1 MRHLLLAFAP
11 LLLALLPAC
20 DDVAVLPDLL
30 GDRVTMRLDPAAA
43 GFFAMPYPNS
53 LRFDAEAR
61 RIDLGGFP
69 NPESRA
75 HVDEIVRLAAEERD
89 GFSRTPVVSFAF
101 DGAIDATALPTD
113 EDAPPPDAPSAW
125 FVNVSPAHPGYGRR
139 IPALAAWYPTAGAY
153 APANLLALV
162 PWPGLTLD
170 GSADWAAIV
179 LRDVGD
185 ARGYPLGQAPA
196 LAAALAGR
204 GDAALAESY
213 APLAAWLA
221 GAADAPAAGAIAAA
235 TVFPTGNPAA
245 ELKGLVE
252 AVAATT
258 TPTLVVPFEQV
269 HLDDAFCLVRGM
281 LRFPQYQ
288 NGVAPYGDGGGVFT
302 FAADG
307 LPVKQRDEDVPVVL
321 TLPRGVTMPAAGFP
335 YLEYVHGSGGVAT
348 QLIDRG
354 PKTATYPEG
363 TPWRGPAYLA
373 AVRGLAAGS
382 HAMPISP
389 DRVPDVGDFDYIQ
402 LANLGSVRDSFRQ
415 GMIELT
421 LKRRWLAE
429 VTLPTAL
436 CPDSTAPGGAFH
448 FNTNRHATMGH
459 SMGAMYANMYAA
471 ITSDTLADI
480 PTGSGGY
487 WSYFIFTTDLIP
499 GAREILGAL
508 FGIPGRET
516 WGPVHPLMGLFQ
528 QFVEKV
534 DPIAFAS
541 HVATDPLPGVQAKH
555 LFLMFGREDV
565 YFSDR
570 TQRAMALAY
579 GAPLAGPE
587 RVPGTLELLG
597 ALTDL
602 QPTSLPLAGN
612 LLSADGSQVTAAQT
626 QWQPDLPHE
635 PNGHN
640 VVFQYDA
647 LRWSF
652 GCFLA
657 DLAAGQTPI
666 YRDGASITDALADC
680 D

>member
-1 MRHLLLAFAP
+1 MRRMFVVVAFCS
-11 LLLALLPAC
+11 ALLPAC
-20 DDVAVLPDLL
+20 DDIAALPDVL
-30 GDRVTMRLDPAAA
+30 GGRIMVQMDPDGAD
-43 GFFAMPYPNS
+43 FFSMPYPNS
-53 LRFDAEAR
+53 LRYDAAAG
-61 RIDLGGFP
+61 RIDLAGFP
-69 NPESRA
+69 NPESRS
-75 HVDEIVRLAAEERD
+75 HVDEIVRLAAEERG
-89 GFSRTPVVSFAF
+89 GFSVTPVVTFTF
-101 DGAIDATALPTD
+101 DGPIDAASLPTD
-113 EDAPPPDAPSAW
+113 EDAPPPSASPVW
-125 FVNVSPAHPGYGRR
+125 FVNVSATHPGYGRR
-139 IPALAAWYPTAGAY
+139 VPALAAWYPDAGAY
-153 APANLLALV
+153 APANTLALV
-162 PWPGLTLD
+162 PWPGLSLD
-170 GSADWAAIV
+170 GGAEWAVVV
-179 LRDVGD
+179 LREVGD
-185 ARGYPLGQAPA
+185 ADGRPLGQAPA
-196 LAAALAGR
+196 LTAALAGR
-204 GDAALAESY
+204 GDARLTVLY
-213 APLAAWLA
+213 APLAAWLGSGE
-221 GAADAPAAGAIAAA
+221 GAPPAGAIAAA

-245 ELKGLVE
+245 ELKALVE

-258 TPTLVVPFEQV
+258 SATLTTPFEQI
-269 HLDDAFCLVRGM
+269 HLDDAFCLLRGR

-288 NGVAPYGDGGGVFT
+288 NGEAPYGAGGGVFT
-302 FAADG
+302 FGADG

-321 TLPRGVTMPAAGFP
+321 TLPRGVTMPADGFP
-335 YLEYVHGSGGVAT
+335 YLEYVHGSGGVAL

-354 PKTATYPEG
+354 PKTAEFPEG

-373 AVRGLAAGS
+373 ATRGLAAGG

-402 LANLGSVRDSFRQ
+402 LSNLGSVRDSFRQ
-415 GMIELT
+415 GVIELT
-421 LKRRWLAE
+421 LKRRWLRDL
-429 VTLPTAL
+429 TLPAGL
-436 CPDSTAPGGAFH
+436 CPESVATGGLFR
-448 FNTNRHATMGH
+448 FNPDLHATMGH

-471 ITSDTLADI
+471 ITSETLADI

-499 GAREILGAL
+499 GAREILRAL

-534 DPIAFAS
+534 DPIAFAR
-541 HVATDPLPGVQAKH
+541 HVVADPLPGVPAKH

-570 TQRAMALAY
+570 TQRAMSLAY
-579 GAPLAGPE
+579 AAPLAGPE
-587 RVPGTLELLG
+587 VVPGTQALLG
-597 ALTDL
+597 GVLGLDAT
-602 QPTSLPLAGN
+602 TLPLTANLIAG
-612 LLSADGSQVTAAQT
+612 DGTKVTAAQT

-657 DLAAGQTPI
+657 DVAAGRSPT
-666 YRDGASITDALADC
+666 YRDGAAVTDIQADC

>member
-1 MRHLLLAFAP
+1 MRHVFFALPALLLAI
-11 LLLALLPAC
+11 LPAC
-20 DDVAVLPDLL
+20 DDVATLPDLG
-30 GDRVTMRLDPAAA
+30 GDRVTMRLEPHAAD
-43 GFFAMPYPNS
+43 FFAMPYPNS

-61 RIDLGGFP
+61 RINLDGFP
-69 NPESRA
+69 NPESRT
-75 HVDEIVRLAAEERD
+75 HVDEILRLAAEERG
-89 GFSRTPVVSFAF
+89 GFSLTPVVTFAF
-101 DGAIDATALPTD
+101 DDAIDASALPTD
-113 EDAPPPDAPSAW
+113 EDTPPPAQPLAW
-125 FVNVSPAHPGYGRR
+125 FVNVSPGHSGYGRR
-139 IPALAAWYPTAGAY
+139 IPALAAWYPEAGAY

-170 GSADWAAIV
+170 GDADWAAIV
-179 LRDVGD
+179 LREVGD
-185 ARGYPLGQAPA
+185 EGGRPLGQAAA

-204 GDAALAESY
+204 GDATLAESY

-221 GAADAPAAGAIAAA
+221 DATDAPAAGAIAAA

-245 ELKGLVE
+245 ELKRLVE

-258 TPTLVVPFEQV
+258 APTLVQPFEQV
-269 HLDDAFCLVRGM
+269 HLDEAFCLVRGK

-288 NGVAPYGDGGGVFT
+288 NGVAPYGTGGGVFT
-302 FAADG
+302 FGDDG

-321 TLPRGVTMPAAGFP
+321 TLPRGVTMPASGFP

-354 PKTATYPEG
+354 PKTAEYPEG

-373 AVRGLAAGS
+373 ATRGLAAGG

-402 LANLGSVRDSFRQ
+402 LSNLGSVRDSFRQ

-429 VTLPTAL
+429 VTLPTSL
-436 CPDSTAPGGAFH
+436 CPESTAPGGAFR
-448 FNTNRHATMGH
+448 FNSDRHATMGH

-471 ITSDTLADI
+471 ITSETLADI

-499 GAREILGAL
+499 GAREILRAL

-534 DPIAFAS
+534 DPIAFAP
-541 HVATDPLPGVQAKH
+541 HVVADPLPGVQAKH

-570 TQRAMALAY
+570 TQRAMTLAY

-587 RVPGTLELLG
+587 VVPGTLDLLA

-602 QPTSLPLAGN
+602 QPASLPLTGN
-612 LLSADGSQVTAAQT
+612 LTAADGTKVTAGQT

-647 LRWSF
+647 LRWAF

-657 DLAAGQTPI
+657 DIAAGQTPI
-666 YRDGASITDALADC
+666 YRDGAAVTDVLADC